1 MSVDLKDKAIS
12 VEVFKF
18 FFDYLNSKKVSKETK
33 VNNHTLEG
41 DVTLVPSDIG
51 AIPDNDGSID
61 LRHIKNQGTSNS
73 GKFLSVGADGSVS
86 WGDVNLDSVGA
97 LSTKGGTMTGAL
109 STVDPTEDSHAANK
123 GYVDGEIGKVSE
135 EVSNV
140 SNKVVGMLAS
150 VTVTLLSS
158 NWENNLQT
166 VPVDGVTSDSVSTDV
181 LASPAPDD
189 AIYSAYTE
197 NNIRLYAQMDNAVQF
212 KCDSIPPIDLNVNLM
227 IRK

>member
-33 VNNHTLEG
+33 VNNHSLEE

-61 LRHIKNQGTSNS
+61 LRHIKNQGASNS
-73 GKFLSVGADGSVS
+73 GRFLSVDAEGSVA
-86 WGDVNLDSVGA
+86 WEDVNLDSVGA
-97 LSTKGGTMTGAL
+97 LSTRGGTMTGAL

-123 GYVDGEIGKVSE
+123 GYVDGEIIKVNE
-135 EVSNV
+135 EVANV
-140 SNKVVGMLAS
+140 STKVDNMLVS
-150 VTVTLLSS
+150 TTVTLLSS

-166 VPVDGVTSDSVSTDV
+166 VPVDGVTSNPANTDV
-181 LASPAPDD
+181 LASPATDD
-189 AIYSAYTE
+189 ANYSAYIE
-197 NNIRLYAQMDNAVQF
+197 NNVILYSQMDNAVQF
-212 KCDSIPPIDLNVNLM
+212 KCESVPPINLSVNIM